1 MKFKYSWLF
10 AGMLF
15 LLSGCQDELF
25 SKYGQ
30 EEDLTYLPLSYRIA
44 DEVSAN
50 PETSTRAAEGT
61 DAQRVNNIWI
71 FQFDGTENSS
81 RLLTSPQYIEIKNDN
96 VSAGV
101 IPSDSPVR
109 LLFIANTNLSTINWK
124 ATKGVTTYEDILK
137 ISDDYYREEEVSGL
151 ENDNVVM
158 CGTIDGA
165 VSLGTKLDPE
175 LYRSI
180 SKVQLNLTIA
190 GSCKY
195 EVTSVRLCNVP
206 SKIYWTDY
214 LRWEQSTNDI
224 TPLPL
229 EAKFLTYNDIELDKL
244 SAGNTRTYTWYMPR
258 NARGT
263 IKNEKE
269 DQKIKNQLAPGN
281 ATYIEIYAINTST
294 DSKGEGRYYR
304 IFPGAD
310 LTTDFNILPNRR
322 YNLAFTITDKTAGED
337 SRIVEVEDV
346 IFTEAANCYI
356 LNPPPVGGKAISYT
370 ISALE
375 QTNKFFDR
383 ATGGYTD
390 LIKSTD
396 TFGGFKTIGQ
406 TWTCKVIWCDNPD
419 MIEFGHYTEV
429 SSDKLYIPVNSG
441 NGVENKVIKVVVPPL
456 NRSQHGSLCIG
467 LFDTSNTC
475 RWSWLLWVTDYN
487 PNIPISIDPLKFT
500 YSVPGGQVDRYASSY
515 FGYRNANTNDTP
527 LTPLYKKVYDSSTTD
542 VRYFY
547 NRSYMM
553 DRNLGARAAY
563 GLSNECGG
571 HLYQYGRKDPFP
583 FRWTLYD
590 GNGNNPGLVTPETSS
605 KTWKKSKIAKQSDKY
620 VIQMSDAIAEPTT
633 LFTGG
638 AWLGTT
644 SENSTSFEG
653 TSSTPYY
660 VWQDPTLIAQP
671 VSGTNTR
678 PWNQV
683 RKSLFDPCPP
693 GWQVPTSENSRTST
707 SIVDDFVVSK
717 TTPSTYVNGFY
728 NDRGLYYYGPYGVGC
743 YYWPEIKKD
752 NNSPAPVD
760 GIIFYPAGGYLDGTS
775 FRNDATESGSAY
787 GRWWLN
793 MRTSSATNGNA
804 LLITTYFS
812 ATNDGKPACGV
823 VENMSRSYGSSVR
836 CIKSPV
842 IPEGQ

>member
-1 MKFKYSWLF
+1 MKLKYSWLI
-10 AGMLF
+10 AGILF
-15 LLSGCQDELF
+15 LLSSCQDEFF
-25 SKYGQ
+25 SRYGE
-30 EEDLTYLPLSYRIA
+30 EEDLTYLPISYRIA

-158 CGTIDGA
+158 CGTIDGTIN
-165 VSLGTKLDPE
+165 LGTKLDPE

-180 SKVQLNLTIA
+180 AKIQLNLTIA
-190 GSCKY
+190 SGCKY
-195 EVTSVRLCNVP
+195 EVTSVRLYNVP
-206 SKIYWTDY
+206 SKIYWADY
-214 LRWEQSTNDI
+214 LRWEQSGDDI

-229 EAKFLTYNDIELDKL
+229 EAKFMAYNDIEPDKL
-244 SAGNTRTYTWYMPR
+244 SAGDMRTYTWYMPR
-258 NARGT
+258 NARG
-263 IKNEKE
+263 IVKNEKD

-281 ATYIEIYAINTST
+281 ATYIEIYAINTSA
-294 DSKGEGRYYR
+294 DSNGEGRYYR

-322 YNLAFTITDKTAGED
+322 YNLAFNITDKTAGED
-337 SRIVEVEDV
+337 SRIIEVEDV
-346 IFTEAANCYI
+346 TFTEVANCYI
-356 LNPPPVGGKAISYT
+356 LNPPPTGGNPISYT

-383 ATGGYTD
+383 AAGGYTD
-390 LIKSTD
+390 LIKNTES
-396 TFGGFKTIGQ
+396 FGGFKTIDQ

-429 SSDKLYIPVNSG
+429 SPDKLYIPVNSG

-467 LFDTSNTC
+467 LFDANNTC

-487 PNIPISIDPLKFT
+487 PDIPISIDPLKFT

-515 FGYRNANTNDTP
+515 FGYRNANANDPP
-527 LTPLYKKVYDSSTTD
+527 LTPLYKKVYDSSTTND
-542 VRYFY
+542 SYCY

-590 GNGNNPGLVTPETSS
+590 GNGNDSGLVTSETSS
-605 KTWKKSKIAKQSDKY
+605 KTWKKWKAAKQSDKY

-660 VWQDPTLIAQP
+660 VWQDPTLIAKP
-671 VSGTNTR
+671 ASGTNTR
-678 PWNQV
+678 PWNKV

-693 GWQVPTSENSRTST
+693 GWQVPTSENSRTS
-707 SIVDDFVVSK
+707 IVDDFAVSK

-728 NDRGLYYYGPYGVGC
+728 NDRGLYYYGPYGIGC

-760 GIIFYPAGGYLDGTS
+760 GIIFYPAGGYSEGTS
-775 FRNDATESGSAY
+775 FKDDATESVSAY

-812 ATNDGKPACGV
+812 ATNAGKPACGV
-823 VENMSRSYGSSVR
+823 LENMSRSYGSSVR